1 MTRPPPWHGGAAA
14 TAVPYHASPPAGRAH
29 RMARQELSNLSR
41 GGMKLGEPAIDLGII
56 CAVVSSYR
64 NLPVHEGTLIFGE
77 VGLTGEV
84 RGVSHVE
91 QRLAEAIKMGFTRCI
106 MPKTNAEVLGDNI
119 CQKIQVIGV
128 SNVRE
133 VIQVL

>member
-1 MTRPPPWHGGAAA
+1 
-14 TAVPYHASPPAGRAH
+14 
-29 RMARQELSNLSR
+29 MANRQSILELSAQL
-41 GGMKLGEPAIDLGII
+41 
-56 CAVVSSYR
+56 YR
-64 NLPVHEGTLIFGE
+64 VIVHEGTLIFGE

-91 QRLAEAIKMGFTRCI
+91 QRLAEAVKMGFTRCI
-106 MPKTNAEVLGDNI
+106 MPKTNAEVLSNNI
-119 CQKIQVIGV
+119 CKKIQVIGV

>member
-1 MTRPPPWHGGAAA
+1 M
-14 TAVPYHASPPAGRAH
+14 
-29 RMARQELSNLSR
+29 
-41 GGMKLGEPAIDLGII
+41 
-56 CAVVSSYR
+56 
-64 NLPVHEGTLIFGE
+64 IFGE

-128 SNVRE
+128 SNERSHSGVMIFAIFMKKIESLKRYFIYFKSE
-133 VIQVL
+133 LKIKSNFHKLENISCKKYF

>member
-1 MTRPPPWHGGAAA
+1 MEN
-14 TAVPYHASPPAGRAH
+14 
-29 RMARQELSNLSR
+29 RQLILESSVQLYQVI
-41 GGMKLGEPAIDLGII
+41 AIFLFM
-56 CAVVSSYR
+56 R
-64 NLPVHEGTLIFGE
+64 EHLIFGE

>member
-1 MTRPPPWHGGAAA
+1 MKDLQVRDIGYENGVLGGVISAISAF
-14 TAVPYHASPPAGRAH
+14 ASPGDSILLHSPT
-29 RMARQELSNLSR
+29 
-41 GGMKLGEPAIDLGII
+41 
-56 CAVVSSYR
+56 Y
-64 NLPVHEGTLIFGE
+64 
-77 VGLTGEV
+77 
-84 RGVSHVE
+84 
-91 QRLAEAIKMGFTRCI
+91 MGFTRCI

>member
-1 MTRPPPWHGGAAA
+1 MQLYQ
-14 TAVPYHASPPAGRAH
+14 VI
-29 RMARQELSNLSR
+29 
-41 GGMKLGEPAIDLGII
+41 AIFLFM
-56 CAVVSSYR
+56 R
-64 NLPVHEGTLIFGE
+64 EHFGE